1 MLNLFTNLILVGCSE
16 TGLNALPVVT
26 TPEANECG
34 CPDYTDKI
42 VDLETKI
49 NNLTDQLAQVHD
61 DLLDNDA
68 RIADI
73 EEAEPVASSLV
84 VSEYMVDCLAGR
96 EDPAEEPEY
105 LRGYQASNYT
115 GETFDLGCLVANID
129 ITDRPYSME
138 VSWVYDNTLTYPTY
152 SRELSI
158 EMYGSDRPELFVYY
172 TNWGNDLRY
181 FPNAYGAM
189 DAGMWSFITST
200 GDVYASVTPLQ
211 TDWSAAPEELPNQAI
226 PVRVVII
233 HDRPYSLPA
242 YTP

>member
-84 VSEYMVDCLAGR
+84 VSEYLVDCTADR
-96 EDPAEEPEY
+96 EDMSESPEL
-105 LRGYQASNYT
+105 LRGYPLQYQDATIPY
-115 GETFDLGCLVANID
+115 GCLVANID
-129 ITDRPYSME
+129 ITDRPYSIGI
-138 VSWVYDNTLTYPTY
+138 SWLTDMTLTYPEDDWWN
-152 SRELSI
+152 S
-158 EMYGSDRPELFVYY
+158 M
-172 TNWGNDLRY
+172 GNDLRY
-181 FPNAYGAM
+181 VPYAFDAM
-189 DAGMWSFITST
+189 DAGGHTYITST
-200 GDVYASVTPLQ
+200 GDVYIG
-211 TDWSAAPEELPNQAI
+211 SAAGPGAEQFDSKGETAKAI

-233 HDRPYSLPA
+233 HNRPYSLPA